1 MDVLF
6 VKVFIEFSLLRHT
19 IDHVYHKLSL
29 FSFLLYFGNMTVI
42 IGHSNKS
49 EPDVLILG
57 HGNISLVHFSSEY
70 QHIRIIFSKICDHT
84 FHVRKL
90 STLLLFGKNVIISQ
104 KSNQSYHLSFL
115 KKLCV

>member
-1 MDVLF
+1 MAAIKLICFEAEKTINLLMTQFIQCSFHPFDVL
-6 VKVFIEFSLLRHT
+6 
-19 IDHVYHKLSL
+19 
-29 FSFLLYFGNMTVI
+29 YFRNMTVI